1 MDIEFYNPINPADI
15 FNQISLLYKDR
26 PSEVYIHKS
35 IEYILQNMFNNSSI
49 TVDHFRKYLL
59 PFVRVVFILDNSSS
73 MEECT
78 LKPETGSHI
87 FKFNLIPENVAGAS
101 FTVKRKHELVFN
113 FLAMTYAFMKANPLG
128 AFDVHFLNAIEGKR
142 VFTDI
147 SLQNSSKLF
156 DIVSLFTHRFNGDTP
171 LCNTVIAAIQQL
183 EMYAQLDFHFVIISD
198 GEPCSLFSTGK
209 PKYIFLESQQTF
221 LTIVKEYFAEK
232 EPESFLEWLSS
243 FIFSAKKDEK
253 PVFTMNLVICSDC
266 ASPKFNRF
274 LKEVDAASSR
284 VDVSDDFKTEMTQ
297 LRKSINLL
305 KNDKTLQMTFPELFN
320 LVETIN
326 IEELLTGN
334 NELTLYVYKLLIGS
348 LNYEFEALDE
358 FCN

>member
-1 MDIEFYNPINPADI
+1 
-15 FNQISLLYKDR
+15 
-26 PSEVYIHKS
+26 
-35 IEYILQNMFNNSSI
+35 
-49 TVDHFRKYLL
+49 
-59 PFVRVVFILDNSSS
+59 

-78 LKPETGSHI
+78 LNPETGSQI
-87 FKFNLIPENVAGAS
+87 FKFNLIPENATGGS
-101 FTVKRKHELVFN
+101 FVVKRKHELVFN
-113 FLAMTYAFMKANPLG
+113 FLAMVYAFMKANPAG
-128 AFDVHFLNAIEGKR
+128 SFDVHFLNDMNGKR
-142 VFTDI
+142 IFTDI
-147 SLQNSSKLF
+147 SSLNSKELF
-156 DIVSLFTHRFNGDTP
+156 NIVSLFTLPFNGDTP
-171 LCNTVIAAIQQL
+171 LCNTVITAIQNL
-183 EMYAQLDFHFVIISD
+183 EMYAQTDFHFIIISD
-198 GEPCSLFSTGK
+198 GEPCNLLSTGK
-209 PKYIFLESQQTF
+209 HKYFFLESQQTF

-243 FIFSAKKDEK
+243 FIFRSRRNEK
-253 PVFTMNLVICSDC
+253 PIFTMNLVICSDC
-266 ASPKFNRF
+266 ASPRFNKF

-305 KNDKTLQMTFPELFN
+305 KNDKTLQTAFPELFN

-326 IEELLTGN
+326 IEELMTGN